1 MQDFKANLYCYDHK
15 SVTENVES
23 DSDSDEFHI
32 KIKENVVEEG
42 EDSKLVVAPRA
53 KKKKVTIAYNSDDSD
68 EEKEKTPKK
77 LPLKMSVMT
86 PS

>member
-1 MQDFKANLYCYDHK
+1 M
-15 SVTENVES
+15 
-23 DSDSDEFHI
+23 
-32 KIKENVVEEG
+32 EEG

-53 KKKKVTIAYNSDDSD
+53 KKKKLTIAYNSDDSD
-68 EEKEKTPKK
+68 EENEKTPKK